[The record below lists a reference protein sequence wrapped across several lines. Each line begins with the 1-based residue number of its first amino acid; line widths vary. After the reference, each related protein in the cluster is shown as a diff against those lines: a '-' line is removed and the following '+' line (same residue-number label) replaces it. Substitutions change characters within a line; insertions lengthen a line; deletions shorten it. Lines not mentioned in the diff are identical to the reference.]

1 MHMYYFQEY
10 DYMSIPKGMNIPI
23 WIKNDAYKHG
33 QCFNDTQSFCEIKQ
47 KLFLEK
53 LDCFWAELQ

>member
-10 DYMSIPKGMNIPI
+10 DYVSIPKGMNIPI

-47 KLFLEK
+47 
-53 LDCFWAELQ
+53 